1 MGMRMLRA
9 ACRAGKKGNDQYF
22 CVSDDAEKKDWLSG
36 VPAVD
41 DSTLLGDAGVTELC
55 IANMRRV
62 MESDARL
69 HAMTGYTRREFGMIY
84 RAFAARWEAVEAAEL
99 DRRKRYREERA
110 GRRGPGPAADVYE
123 DYVRNV
129 PLVRDDPIR
138 ASGRGN
144 RCRLHPAYVL
154 LLDLVRK
161 YRNNCQDQLGVIFG
175 IDQSAVCGHIRVAD
189 RILAAMLPTP
199 HRFMDVLR
207 HVHSPGEFAALFPE
221 GAGADTILAD
231 GTHARFVRAKDRAVR
246 DAMYSGKKKAYTG
259 NTVILAMPDGMVIA
273 ISRTLQGSV
282 HDITITRGLLDDL
295 GAFAEDVPRADLPE
309 GTRKTVIRV
318 PAGPGFLGLDGDLPG
333 AEVAAPV
340 RKPRGGGPTKREK
353 ARNRRL
359 SRERVRV
366 ENAIASVK
374 HYRRVSPA
382 YGGTPG
388 DFNAEFN
395 IACGPANAG
404 PMLRNGTH
412 GHWQSVLDGGG
423 KSRPCARAFSAAAV
437 TTTSRVFQTIPDPQ
451 LIPGPRRPRP
461 RAVNTKKLGELPPY
475 MFIRRACANFFFQYA

>member
-207 HVHSPGEFAALFPE
+207 HVRPPGEFAAPFPE
-221 GAGADTILAD
+221 GAGAGTMLAD
-231 GTHARFVRAKDRAVR
+231 GTHAGFAKAGDSWLGVCCMGRGSHGTHAGFAKAGDRAVR
-246 DAMYSGKKKAYTG
+246 DAMYSGKKKAHAG
-259 NTVILAMPDGMVIA
+259 STVILAMPDGMVIA
-273 ISRTLQGSV
+273 ISRT
-282 HDITITRGLLDDL
+282 
-295 GAFAEDVPRADLPE
+295 
-309 GTRKTVIRV
+309 
-318 PAGPGFLGLDGDLPG
+318 
-333 AEVAAPV
+333 
-340 RKPRGGGPTKREK
+340 PRGAACTTLRQPGG
-353 ARNRRL
+353 
-359 SRERVRV
+359 S
-366 ENAIASVK
+366 S
-374 HYRRVSPA
+374 
-382 YGGTPG
+382 
-388 DFNAEFN
+388 
-395 IACGPANAG
+395 
-404 PMLRNGTH
+404 
-412 GHWQSVLDGGG
+412 
-423 KSRPCARAFSAAAV
+423 
-437 TTTSRVFQTIPDPQ
+437 TTSGRSQKTC
-451 LIPGPRRPRP
+451 PGRARPRGRAKRSSACLPARGSWGWTGTCQAP
-461 RAVNTKKLGELPPY
+461 RWRP
-475 MFIRRACANFFFQYA
+475 R